1 MKKKLCAIF
10 ITILAFMLFAPAAF
24 AADAR
29 WRNVATIT
37 PAISARD
44 GSYASVVS
52 CLEGTTK
59 IECTLVLY
67 EKNWLGAYSEI
78 SRCSSTYY
86 GQKGKFS
93 GTANIKSGT
102 TYKLETIATV
112 TRNGSSETVNTTFEK
127 KC

>member
-44 GSYASVVS
+44 GSYASGYCQELCANS
-52 CLEGTTK
+52 F
-59 IECTLVLY
+59 
-67 EKNWLGAYSEI
+67 AD
-78 SRCSSTYY
+78 
-86 GQKGKFS
+86 S
-93 GTANIKSGT
+93 G
-102 TYKLETIATV
+102 
-112 TRNGSSETVNTTFEK
+112 
-127 KC
+127 

>member
-67 EKNWLGAYSEI
+67 EKNWLGAYRFS
-78 SRCSSTYY
+78 SCFGVKWLCSFPPAM
-86 GQKGKFS
+86 FS
-93 GTANIKSGT
+93 
-102 TYKLETIATV
+102 
-112 TRNGSSETVNTTFEK
+112 
-127 KC
+127 